1 MKSSCEP
8 INLNTPRIHP
18 ESSMECERFRAKLRS
33 LNFIN
38 PEETTSIYKSLDG
51 ENGLSEQ
58 LKNLSN
64 LAKKAREDYIME
76 VFYNNN
82 ANYLSKPIPITKEE
96 GQQNKM
102 TKKELIIRLESLFEL
117 MGKNVQ
123 QKYHGFKS
131 KNRSD
136 LLIILQEVR
145 CLLNEENEID
155 NCIFSKSSKYSNN
168 NNKESEGTTNKK
180 NTYDSDSDY
189 MPDDDINTVKNKKPI
204 FQWIYYGVDVY
215 NLIFG
220 NLTKKDLEKFEYDA
234 SINSYIVDFTND
246 EIFEKPILE
255 KFYKKHVND
264 LQYDYHYEISK
275 KVKQYIIDHMENR
288 IRLNDDNE
296 ELFISMFFLTEL

>member
-1 MKSSCEP
+1 
-8 INLNTPRIHP
+8 
-18 ESSMECERFRAKLRS
+18 
-33 LNFIN
+33 
-38 PEETTSIYKSLDG
+38 
-51 ENGLSEQ
+51 
-58 LKNLSN
+58 
-64 LAKKAREDYIME
+64 
-76 VFYNNN
+76 
-82 ANYLSKPIPITKEE
+82 
-96 GQQNKM
+96 M

-136 LLIILQEVR
+136 LLIILQEETQRLWRNKLDVTVVS
-145 CLLNEENEID
+145 LG
-155 NCIFSKSSKYSNN
+155 IFSKSSKYSNN

-189 MPDDDINTVKNKKPI
+189 MPDDDINTVKVKSHRQRIISIYNAKNKKPI